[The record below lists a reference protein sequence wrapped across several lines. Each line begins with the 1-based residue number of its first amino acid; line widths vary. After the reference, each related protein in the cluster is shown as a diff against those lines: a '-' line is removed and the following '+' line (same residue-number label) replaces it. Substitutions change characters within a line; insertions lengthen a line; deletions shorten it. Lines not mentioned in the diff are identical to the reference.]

1 MAMYMPELVLRQF
14 ESGRPPTLPKM
25 VTLHGAVLFADVSGF
40 TQLTAKLQECAPSPA
55 RGAEEL
61 NAILSEY
68 FDLLITCFHAHG
80 GDVVSFSGDAMTVLF
95 EAEDTRAAQRSV
107 PPPPPPPPPHDGAG
121 AGAGARARAGTA
133 LPPPPPP
140 VGACQETLALAS
152 LQACGCMA

>member
-14 ESGRPPTLPKM
+14 VSGRPATLPKM
-25 VTLHGAVLFADVSGF
+25 VSVQGAVLFADVSGF
-40 TQLTAKLQECAPSPA
+40 TQLTAKLQECATSPA

-95 EAEDTRAAQRSV
+95 EAEEGAVSYTHLRA
-107 PPPPPPPPPHDGAG
+107 H
-121 AGAGARARAGTA
+121 
-133 LPPPPPP
+133 
-140 VGACQETLALAS
+140 ET
-152 LQACGCMA
+152 